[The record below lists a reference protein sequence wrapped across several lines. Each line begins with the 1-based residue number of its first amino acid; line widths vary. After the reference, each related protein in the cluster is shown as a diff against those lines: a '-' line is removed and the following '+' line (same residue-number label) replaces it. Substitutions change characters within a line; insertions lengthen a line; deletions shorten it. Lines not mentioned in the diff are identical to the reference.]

1 VSVLPSNPQS
11 TCWILIRGAAAG
23 TEGYRDDFARRYES
37 TVRAY
42 LAHRWL
48 DSRLLGELDDAVQE
62 VFLECFR
69 SGGVL
74 DRIREDEPDSFRAF
88 LYGVTRNVALRFE
101 RSAGRKRQGEP
112 PSSQDPEGLTDDA
125 PSMSRV
131 FDRAWAEAI
140 FRQAG
145 ALQED
150 RAREAGE
157 KAMKRVELLRLRAGE
172 DLPIR
177 EIARLWGADP
187 AAVHKEYAKAR
198 KEFRAALHDVIGFH
212 HPRATDV
219 EIELKCSELL
229 GLLQGA

>member
-1 VSVLPSNPQS
+1 M
-11 TCWILIRGAAAG
+11 
-23 TEGYRDDFARRYES
+23 
-37 TVRAY
+37 
-42 LAHRWL
+42 
-48 DSRLLGELDDAVQE
+48 
-62 VFLECFR
+62 
-69 SGGVL
+69 L
-74 DRIREDEPDSFRAF
+74 DRIREEEPNSFRAF

-101 RSAGRKRQGEP
+101 RNAGRKRQGEP
-112 PSSQDPEGLTDDA
+112 PSSQDPENLTDDA
-125 PSMSRV
+125 PSLSRV

-172 DLPIR
+172 DLPVR

-229 GLLQGA
+229 SLLQGA